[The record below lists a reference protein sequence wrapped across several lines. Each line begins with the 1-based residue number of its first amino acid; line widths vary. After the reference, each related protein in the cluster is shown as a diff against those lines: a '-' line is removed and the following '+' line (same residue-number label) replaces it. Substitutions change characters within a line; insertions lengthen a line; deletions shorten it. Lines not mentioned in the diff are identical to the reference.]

1 MVVVDTKPEGAPMV
15 VAVDTVPDSA
25 RLTAAS
31 ALQKLL
37 SELVALGLD
46 AKHVHWNA
54 SGPSFLS
61 LHELTDEIAA
71 SARSWA
77 DRVAE
82 RAVALGFTVDARPET
97 VAAAH
102 TQLPGGALSDRE
114 GVAELVERL
123 NVIAA
128 DARVHLDDLD
138 GTDAVGHDIV
148 VEVLEGLDKY
158 RWMLRAT
165 IR

>member
-1 MVVVDTKPEGAPMV
+1 MV
-15 VAVDTVPDSA
+15 VAVDTVPDTA

-37 SELVALGLD
+37 PELVALGLD

-54 SGPSFLS
+54 SGPAFLP

-71 SARSWA
+71 SARAWA
-77 DRVAE
+77 DRIAE
-82 RAVALGFTVDARPET
+82 RAAALGFTVDARPET

-114 GVAELVERL
+114 GIAELIERL

-128 DARVHLDDLD
+128 NTRVHLDDLD
-138 GTDAVGHDIV
+138 GADAVGHDIV
-148 VEVLEGLDKY
+148 VDVLEGLEKF